1 MRRADTILY
10 IEHYAGSPVHG
21 MEFRPY
27 YMAKRWVRMGF
38 RVVIVAASF
47 SHVRKN
53 NPEVSAAVTKEV
65 LDGITYLWLKT
76 PAYSG
81 HRLGRVVNMVVFVL
95 RVLRL
100 RRRLANIPAVRAVIA
115 SSTYPLDIYPA
126 YLIARRARAR
136 LIFEVHDLWPLSPV
150 ELGGYSRYHPF
161 IFVMQRAENFAYR
174 KSHRV
179 VSMLPKTLPHMIR
192 HGLAAEKFAY
202 IPNGI
207 DPEEIGP
214 ERPEE
219 TVALQKIPE
228 GKFIV
233 GYAGTLG
240 IANSLECFVQAA
252 DALRGVPDIHFIIVG
267 GGPEEGRL
275 ARMASERRVT
285 NLAFLP
291 PVSKN
296 QVIPVM
302 KRFDVCYI
310 GLKRSRLYRFG
321 ISPNKLFDYM
331 FAGRPILQAL
341 QAGNDLVRDAGCG
354 ISVEPDNP
362 AAVTDAVMRFYRM
375 TPQVRSAMGEKG
387 RQYVL
392 ANHTYD
398 RLAER
403 FSALFG
409 DRDRNTRT

>member
-38 RVVIVAASF
+38 RVIIVAASF
-47 SHVRKN
+47 SHVRKT
-53 NPEVSAAVTKEV
+53 NPKVSAAVTKET

-76 PAYSG
+76 PEYAG
-81 HRLGRVVNMVVFVL
+81 NRWGRVINMVVFVY

-126 YLIARRARAR
+126 YLIARRAHAR

-161 IFVMQRAENFAYR
+161 IFVMQRAENFAY
-174 KSHRV
+174 HRSNSV
-179 VSMLPKTLPHMIR
+179 VSMLPKTLPHMVR
-192 HGLAAEKFAY
+192 HGLDAEKFTY

-219 TVALQKIPE
+219 PEALERIPE

-252 DALRGVPDIHFIIVG
+252 DVLREVPDIHFVIVG
-267 GGPEEGRL
+267 GGPEAGRL
-275 ARMASERRVT
+275 TRMASERRVT
-285 NLAFLP
+285 NLTFLP

-296 QVIPVM
+296 QVNSVM
-302 KRFDVCYI
+302 KRFDLCYI

-331 FAGRPILQAL
+331 YAGRPILQAL
-341 QAGNDLVRDAGCG
+341 EAGNDLVREAGCG
-354 ISVEPDNP
+354 LSVEPDNP
-362 AAVTDAVMRFYRM
+362 AAITEAVMRFYRM
-375 TPQVRSAMGEKG
+375 TPQTRAEMGEKG
-387 RQYVL
+387 RQFVL
-392 ANHTYD
+392 ANHTYE

-403 FSALFG
+403 FSQLFEKPALQK
-409 DRDRNTRT
+409 

>member
-1 MRRADTILY
+1 
-10 IEHYAGSPVHG
+10 
-21 MEFRPY
+21 
-27 YMAKRWVRMGF
+27 MGF
-38 RVVIVAASF
+38 RVIIVAASF
-47 SHVRKN
+47 SHLRKT
-53 NPEVSAAVTKEV
+53 NPNVSAAVTEEV

-76 PAYSG
+76 PEYSG
-81 HRLGRVVNMVVFVL
+81 NRWGRVINMVVFVY

-100 RRRLANIPAVRAVIA
+100 RRRLASLPAVRAVIA

-126 YLIARRARAR
+126 YLIARKARAR

-179 VSMLPKTLPHMIR
+179 VSVLPKTLPHMIR

-214 ERPEE
+214 ERSEE
-219 TVALQKIPE
+219 KVALEQIPA

-233 GYAGTLG
+233 GYAGSLN
-240 IANSLECFVQAA
+240 ISNSLECFVQAA
-252 DALRGVPDIHFIIVG
+252 EALREMADIHFIIVG

-275 ARMASERRVT
+275 ARIASERQVT
-285 NLAFLP
+285 NLTFLP

-296 QVIPVM
+296 QVISIL
-302 KRFDVCYI
+302 KRFDVCYL

-321 ISPNKLFDYM
+321 ISLNKLFDYM
-331 FAGRPILQAL
+331 YAGRPILQAL
-341 QAGNDLVRDAGCG
+341 EAGNDPVREAGCG
-354 ISVEPDNP
+354 LSVEPENP
-362 AAVTDAVMRFYRM
+362 AAVTEAVMQFYRM
-375 TPQVRSAMGEKG
+375 TPQMRRAMGEKG
-387 RQYVL
+387 RQFVL

-403 FSALFG
+403 FSALFADG
-409 DRDRNTRT
+409 DSRG

>member
-1 MRRADTILY
+1 MCRADTILY

-27 YMAKRWVRMGF
+27 YLAKRWVRMGF
-38 RVVIVAASF
+38 RVIIVAASF
-47 SHVRKN
+47 SHVRKT
-53 NPEVSAAVTKEV
+53 NPKVSAAVTEET
-65 LDGITYLWLKT
+65 LDGIAYLWLKT
-76 PAYSG
+76 PEYSG
-81 HRLGRVVNMVVFVL
+81 NGWGRVVNMVVFVY
-95 RVLRL
+95 RVFRL
-100 RRRLANIPAVRAVIA
+100 RRRLGSLPAVRAVIA

-150 ELGGYSRYHPF
+150 ELGGYSRRHPF

-179 VSMLPKTLPHMIR
+179 VSMLPKTLPHMIG
-192 HGLAAEKFAY
+192 HGLEAEKFTY

-214 ERPEE
+214 ERPEQ
-219 TVALQKIPE
+219 TTALKQIPG

-233 GYAGTLG
+233 GYAGSLG

-252 DALRGVPDIHFIIVG
+252 EALRAVPDIHFVIIG
-267 GGPEEGRL
+267 GGPEAGRL
-275 ARMASERRVT
+275 TCMVSERQVT
-285 NLAFLP
+285 NLTFLP
-291 PVSKN
+291 PVSKS
-296 QVIPVM
+296 QIISVM
-302 KRFDVCYI
+302 KRFDVCYL
-310 GLKRSRLYRFG
+310 GLKRKSLYRFG

-331 FAGRPILQAL
+331 YAGRPILQAL
-341 QAGNDLVRDAGCG
+341 EAGNDLVREAGCG

-362 AAVTDAVMRFYRM
+362 AAIAEAVMRFYRM
-375 TPQVRSAMGEKG
+375 TPQMRQAMGEKG
-387 RQYVL
+387 RQFVL

-403 FSALFG
+403 FAALFEAPV
-409 DRDRNTRT
+409 DADP

>member
-1 MRRADTILY
+1 MRHADTILY

-27 YMAKRWVRMGF
+27 YLAKRWVRMGF
-38 RVVIVAASF
+38 RVIIVAASF
-47 SHVRKN
+47 AHVRKT
-53 NPEVSAAVTKEV
+53 NPKVSATVTKEV

-76 PAYSG
+76 PTYAG
-81 HRLGRVVNMVVFVL
+81 AGLGRVINMVVFVY

-100 RRRLANIPAVRAVIA
+100 HRRLASLPAVRAVIA

-136 LIFEVHDLWPLSPV
+136 LIFEVHDLWPLSPM

-161 IFVMQRAENFAYR
+161 ILVMQCSENFAYR
-174 KSHRV
+174 KSHHV
-179 VSMLPKTLPHMIR
+179 VSILPKTLPHMIR
-192 HGLAAEKFAY
+192 HGLAAEKFTY

-207 DPEEIGP
+207 DPEEIGRQP
-214 ERPEE
+214 SEE
-219 TVALQKIPE
+219 TAALQQIPA

-233 GYAGTLG
+233 GYTGSLG
-240 IANSLECFVQAA
+240 IANSLECFVEAA
-252 DALRGVPDIHFIIVG
+252 AALREVQEIRFIIVG
-267 GGPEEGRL
+267 AGPEKGRL

-285 NLAFLP
+285 NLDFLP

-296 QVIPVM
+296 QVIAVM
-302 KRFDVCYI
+302 KRFDVCYL
-310 GLKRSRLYRFG
+310 GLKRSKLYRFG

-331 FAGRPILQAL
+331 YAGRPILQAIE
-341 QAGNDLVRDAGCG
+341 AGNDLVADTGCG

-362 AAVTDAVMRFYRM
+362 AAVTEAVMRFYRM
-375 TPQVRSAMGEKG
+375 TPQMRSAMGEKG
-387 RQYVL
+387 RQFVL
-392 ANHTYD
+392 ANHSYD

-409 DRDRNTRT
+409 DGDCDTRT

>member
-1 MRRADTILY
+1 
-10 IEHYAGSPVHG
+10 

-27 YMAKRWVRMGF
+27 YLARRWVLMGF
-38 RVVIVAASF
+38 RVIIVAASF
-47 SHVRKN
+47 SHLRKT
-53 NPEVSAAVTKEV
+53 NPNVSAAVTEEV

-76 PAYSG
+76 PEYSG
-81 HRLGRVVNMVVFVL
+81 NRWGRVINMVVFVY

-100 RRRLANIPAVRAVIA
+100 RRRLASLPAVRAVIA

-126 YLIARRARAR
+126 YLIARKARAR

-179 VSMLPKTLPHMIR
+179 VSVLPKTLPHMIR

-214 ERPEE
+214 ERSEE
-219 TVALQKIPE
+219 KVALEQIPA

-233 GYAGTLG
+233 GYAGSLN
-240 IANSLECFVQAA
+240 ISNSLECFVQAA
-252 DALRGVPDIHFIIVG
+252 EALREMADIHFIIVG

-275 ARMASERRVT
+275 ARIASERQVT
-285 NLAFLP
+285 NLTFLP

-296 QVIPVM
+296 QVISIL
-302 KRFDVCYI
+302 KRFDVCYL

-321 ISPNKLFDYM
+321 ISLNKLFDYM
-331 FAGRPILQAL
+331 YAGRPILQAL
-341 QAGNDLVRDAGCG
+341 EAGNDPVREAGCG
-354 ISVEPDNP
+354 LSVEPENP
-362 AAVTDAVMRFYRM
+362 AAVTEAVMQFYRM
-375 TPQVRSAMGEKG
+375 TPQMRRAMGEKG
-387 RQYVL
+387 RQFVL

-403 FSALFG
+403 FSALFADG
-409 DRDRNTRT
+409 DSRG